1 MRAILLGPPGAGKG
15 TQAARLSAH
24 FEIPAISTG
33 DIFRAN
39 VKGGTELGKQ
49 AQGFMDAG
57 RLVPDSVTNAM
68 VSDRI
73 SQPDAAAGF
82 LLDGYPRNTE
92 QAVELDAMLSALK
105 TRLDVAIELTADV
118 DEITKRLLKRA
129 QIEGRTDDTEEVIAN
144 RLAIYE
150 RETAPILGV
159 YHSRGIVVD
168 IDGTGTLDE
177 ITERVID
184 SLERRGLVRT
194 AAA

>member
-129 QIEGRTDDTEEVIAN
+129 QIEGRTDDTEEVIRT
-144 RLAIYE
+144 RLEVYAAS
-150 RETAPILGV
+150 TAPLTAFYAGHGLLVQVDGLGE
-159 YHSRGIVVD
+159 
-168 IDGTGTLDE
+168 IDE
-177 ITERVID
+177 V
-184 SLERRGLVRT
+184 T
-194 AAA
+194 ARLIAALS